1 MVSRGECVRNAGR
14 GLRGGLLL
22 TTALGAACLATQALA
37 AGQTSPPGA
46 KTAEQPGATSQVEE
60 VVVTANRSGAESI
73 QNVPLAISVVNTDSL
88 EKSGSTNFS
97 SIAKFTPG
105 LVFQEGA
112 PGINKIDIRGL
123 ATGGIVTSDVSER
136 SLVAVYLDDTPISL
150 QGQTPDLRVY
160 DLERVE
166 VLRGPQGTLYGAG
179 SMAGT
184 IRFITAK
191 PDAHKFFGD
200 IEAIGSGTEHGGGNY
215 SLRGV
220 LNAPIIQDKLAIR
233 ASIYQGEDSG
243 FIDNVGAVNKKD
255 TNLNRSTQFRIAAR
269 WFATDKLTVDASV
282 TYEKSHA
289 YGLNGGFSGLGEYKN
304 STNSPEG
311 TRDNFLLYNV
321 GVNYDLGWANLISST
336 SYTQRHIGLRASP
349 ERQIAYFFQDY
360 GTGLPVGQGAYP
372 LFTQP
377 ATYNQAITNSI
388 PAEYYIIN
396 NKIHDVMEEVRLSS
410 KPGHGPFKWTTGVFF
425 EEQRRNYYQDIP
437 TPGFD
442 KLSYQNLFYGP
453 FNNPD
458 GSTAY
463 NSQLTDQAFSPDDIF
478 SGIQNQEE
486 YQVALFGEGTYTL
499 FNKLDL
505 TVGLRYFNF
514 RENFNLFFS
523 GVYGVDPGPG
533 PTAHQP
539 LVTKNTLTADGV
551 NPRFNASYH
560 VNDDILVY
568 AEAAKGFRY
577 GGVNQPVPVQFC
589 GADLATAHLTSAPQT
604 YGPDS
609 LWSYSVGEKA
619 KLANGRITLNTD
631 AFYIDWSDVQTR
643 LLLGQC
649 SYYFIQNKGAII
661 SRGLEAQTTFRV
673 TDELTLTANTSY
685 TDSYANG
692 PIVNLNAVDGDRAPY
707 FPKWI
712 VGVGGSWDHHL
723 GDGVLRL
730 QGNYQYRSDQYTTFD
745 ANTYVYD
752 ANNNPTAT
760 NVGKNTGYIRI
771 PRAVDLTASATYEI
785 GQYEIGLFGNNLTN
799 GTKEV
804 GRANK
809 PAYIGTFQ
817 NGNDVT
823 YARPRTVGVRV
834 KVKF

>member
-1 MVSRGECVRNAGR
+1 M
-14 GLRGGLLL
+14 
-22 TTALGAACLATQALA
+22 
-37 AGQTSPPGA
+37 
-46 KTAEQPGATSQVEE
+46 
-60 VVVTANRSGAESI
+60 
-73 QNVPLAISVVNTDSL
+73 
-88 EKSGSTNFS
+88 
-97 SIAKFTPG
+97 
-105 LVFQEGA
+105 
-112 PGINKIDIRGL
+112 
-123 ATGGIVTSDVSER
+123 
-136 SLVAVYLDDTPISL
+136 
-150 QGQTPDLRVY
+150 
-160 DLERVE
+160 
-166 VLRGPQGTLYGAG
+166 
-179 SMAGT
+179 
-184 IRFITAK
+184 
-191 PDAHKFFGD
+191 
-200 IEAIGSGTEHGGGNY
+200 
-215 SLRGV
+215 
-220 LNAPIIQDKLAIR
+220 QDKLAIR

-243 FIDNVGAVNKKD
+243 FIDNVGAVDKKD

-321 GVNYDLGWANLISST
+321 GVDYDLGWANLISST

-377 ATYNQAITNSI
+377 TTYNQAITNAI
-388 PAEYYIIN
+388 PAEYYTIN
-396 NKIHDVMEEVRLSS
+396 NKIHDVMQELRITS
-410 KPGHGPFKWTTGVFF
+410 KPHRGPFKWTAGVFF
-425 EEQRRNYYQDIP
+425 EEQRRNYVQDIP

-453 FNNPD
+453 FSNAD
-458 GSTAY
+458 GTTAY

-486 YQVALFGEGTYTL
+486 HQVAVFGEGTYTL

-514 RENFNLFFS
+514 QENFNLFFS

-533 PTAHQP
+533 PNAHKP
-539 LVTKNTLTADGV
+539 LVTQNTLSSDGV

-577 GGVNQPVPVQFC
+577 GGVNQPVPLQFC

-649 SYYFIQNKGAII
+649 SYYFIQNKGRDHQPGPGGGDHLPRHRRADPDGQYVLHRQLRQRPDREPER
-661 SRGLEAQTTFRV
+661 RGR
-673 TDELTLTANTSY
+673 
-685 TDSYANG
+685 
-692 PIVNLNAVDGDRAPY
+692 R
-707 FPKWI
+707 
-712 VGVGGSWDHHL
+712 
-723 GDGVLRL
+723 
-730 QGNYQYRSDQYTTFD
+730 
-745 ANTYVYD
+745 
-752 ANNNPTAT
+752 
-760 NVGKNTGYIRI
+760 
-771 PRAVDLTASATYEI
+771 PRALLPQMDHRRRRRLGPPPGRRPAAAAGQLPIPQRPVHDLRRQTPTSTTPTTIRPPPTSARTPATSA
-785 GQYEIGLFGNNLTN
+785 F
-799 GTKEV
+799 
-804 GRANK
+804 RA
-809 PAYIGTFQ
+809 
-817 NGNDVT
+817 
-823 YARPRTVGVRV
+823 RWM
-834 KVKF
+834 